1 MWLDTP
7 PGGYYQPYQVAQT
20 YTWTWAHVNPRPPIG
35 DRCSYTAGDGTGG
48 TEAKIGSYSSA
59 DACARAVADGY
70 PQANGATYSAT
81 PGNGACYAEYGMT
94 EHNDNPAWVTC
105 LFGGF
110 APYAPPTP
118 PPIAC
123 HQACNGG
130 NNGCGGNLGLGD
142 GDCDNDAD
150 CAQGLVCGT
159 DNCMLFRTSA
169 GWPNDGP
176 GWDMT
181 DDCCYFDGGM
191 ASSPSPPS
199 PPSPPPMI
207 LASLCELVGS
217 RSLHTGAKSGGVDGG
232 WVAGASLISLAF
244 GAAAGLVGAV
254 VYMRRKGGGGLSFGG
269 RARTTGFG
277 SSAGP
282 RIGELQTQPLGTADS
297 AAAAYV
303 PPMASPPAL

>member
-81 PGNGACYAEYGMT
+81 PGNGACYAEYSMT

-110 APYAPPTP
+110 APYAPPAP

-130 NNGCGGNLGLGD
+130 NDGCGGNLGLGD

-181 DDCCYFDGGM
+181 DDC
-191 ASSPSPPS
+191 
-199 PPSPPPMI
+199 PPMRR
-207 LASLCELVGS
+207 STEPRTSRLVPDLRCS
-217 RSLHTGAKSGGVDGG
+217 RP
-232 WVAGASLISLAF
+232 AGAVSAQ
-244 GAAAGLVGAV
+244 AATSTAGWPPRP
-254 VYMRRKGGGGLSFGG
+254 RR
-269 RARTTGFG
+269 
-277 SSAGP
+277 P
-282 RIGELQTQPLGTADS
+282 RRPRRRQ
-297 AAAAYV
+297 
-303 PPMASPPAL
+303 